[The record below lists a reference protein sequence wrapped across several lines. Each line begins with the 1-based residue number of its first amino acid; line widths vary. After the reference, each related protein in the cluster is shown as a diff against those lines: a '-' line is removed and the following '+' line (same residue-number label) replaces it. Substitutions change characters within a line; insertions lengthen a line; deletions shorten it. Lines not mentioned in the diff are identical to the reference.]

1 MNPGSAEHMTA
12 THRRPNRPVAHVS
25 VSAQPLRM
33 GGSAD
38 TELVALWVLQS
49 VRHGP
54 TVAVRRNH
62 DGAKCEQP
70 VPLAV
75 RLLRTD

>member
-1 MNPGSAEHMTA
+1 MTA

-25 VSAQPLRM
+25 VSAQPLRRGRSRK

-38 TELVALWVLQS
+38 AELVALWVLQS
-49 VRHGP
+49 VSHGP